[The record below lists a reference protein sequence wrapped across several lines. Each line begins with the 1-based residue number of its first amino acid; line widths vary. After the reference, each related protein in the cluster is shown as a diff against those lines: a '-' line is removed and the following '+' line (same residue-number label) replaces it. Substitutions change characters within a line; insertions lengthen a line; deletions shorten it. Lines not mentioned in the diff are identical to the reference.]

1 MSKGA
6 WCFKMKCNF
15 IKNSSLATTF
25 FIVGHW
31 IQHPLFG
38 NDLSRYHLNS
48 FSSECTSPQLNTH
61 YHSPRRQ
68 NISKGYWIAH
78 PVSLSPWPC
87 KTLWNHGT
95 PRLKILQ
102 WLPRAPRLKLKL
114 HTTTR
119 RVLHKHS
126 PTWLS
131 LSHPSTRD
139 HYAAATNVS
148 VPFCYLC
155 KLTSVWNDL
164 NTCFLVYF
172 PHN

>member
-102 WLPRAPRLKLKL
+102 WLPRAPRLKLRL

-131 LSHPSTRD
+131 LSHPSTPETTMLQLRM
-139 HYAAATNVS
+139 S
-148 VPFCYLC
+148 LC
-155 KLTSVWNDL
+155 HSAISANSLLCEMT
-164 NTCFLVYF
+164 
-172 PHN
+172 